1 MPMLA
6 NKYLLASKGISLIE
20 IVISLLI
27 SSLLVA
33 AMIAVFIN
41 IKQTYR
47 VQDNISRIQDSGS
60 LALEFMGRDIRM
72 LGYWGCLKANTGDLY
87 GDNNQL
93 IIKAAYEVVTPITNC
108 GATVNKSAG
117 YYLDKTSTVVYTL
130 VNNVLRRNTN
140 NLNNDIVEGVE
151 AMVFSYGVDTDAD
164 NSPNVYLSSSL
175 VEDFEKVVSIKV
187 QLLLSSME
195 DNLLFN
201 STAFTFNGLTKT
213 DKRIRRIYA
222 VTYML
227 RNRHI

>member
-72 LGYWGCLKANTGDLY
+72 LGYM
-87 GDNNQL
+87 
-93 IIKAAYEVVTPITNC
+93 VVTVMT
-108 GATVNKSAG
+108 
-117 YYLDKTSTVVYTL
+117 
-130 VNNVLRRNTN
+130 R
-140 NLNNDIVEGVE
+140 
-151 AMVFSYGVDTDAD
+151 
-164 NSPNVYLSSSL
+164 
-175 VEDFEKVVSIKV
+175 
-187 QLLLSSME
+187 
-195 DNLLFN
+195 
-201 STAFTFNGLTKT
+201 
-213 DKRIRRIYA
+213 
-222 VTYML
+222 
-227 RNRHI
+227 